1 MSRIITKRI
10 IPILLLVMLCIGMF
24 PTAFAAAEI
33 TMTDTLTATQ
43 IEVVQGSSDADIT
56 IASNEDAGDL
66 IADEGPDGDPV
77 DESSSSGADFSS
89 TDSSEVPVPSS
100 SEASSPSSAVS
111 DSAISSSS
119 EIAIPDSSSTSS
131 TSAVSAGESE
141 TIPEE
146 TGTSD
151 EKVPAETSVEIVRMR
166 GASLLSASAASAG
179 KLSWTKHPEY
189 QYDASQGLG
198 SVDMQPWP
206 TATINGQIAY
216 CVQPENLNTHGSK
229 PYAPIQYDHL
239 SSTQRY
245 AIGYAMLYGAQDTGN
260 IPFHIATQTIIW
272 EIVHGCMDLESFT
285 AINKTAYNAV
295 IGYNPAA
302 APYYEQV
309 LAQMRSHKEVPSF
322 THFFSALAPVHQ
334 MSGIPGEYKLDLVN
348 TNPNCDLNDFNFA
361 EQADVSFVKDKQVL
375 HVSSAAVI
383 SADTLFSAFKGSVG
397 ETNSLIFW
405 SSTDQIDQ
413 IRATADV
420 LDPVPAYFRLST
432 EDVGEYGI
440 EISKY
445 ETGTDLPLA
454 GAEFEVRHSE
464 KGVVGTYTTDGSG
477 KIKVTVPWQG
487 TYIITELTPPA
498 NHLLDDEPKK
508 EVMVSTDNKTPGVSF
523 HNDKFAGLKITKI
536 DATTKTAI
544 QGVTFNIAK
553 KGGGQAQQV
562 TTGSDGVALLP
573 NLEPDWYVI
582 TEVSCPPNYILD
594 STPHTVEVKAN
605 ETCEITLENYAK
617 PSLEITKV
625 DADDP
630 AIKLEG
636 AAFRIAQRGSKDYQD
651 ITTGPDGVARLTGME
666 PDYYVVTEITAP
678 NGYILS
684 DEEHTVEIVEGQV
697 TTITLSNQK
706 KPSLSILKTDSV
718 TEQPLANATFE
729 IGYKNGEAIG
739 RFTSDEDGFVHLPQ
753 INPGLIVVTE
763 ITAPDGYI
771 IDLQEQEVLLNPG
784 EEKTLR
790 FENTPASPII
800 LKKVDMEGT
809 PLTGAMFR
817 LTKMNGELVGEYTTG
832 RNGFVTVPELNPGWY
847 VAVEIKAPD
856 GYKLNSTPQ
865 KVELKAGEPAILEFE
880 NEELP
885 NLQIYK
891 YDSVAKKPLA
901 GVTIRVEKL
910 DGERI
915 GDFKTN
921 QAGLIAIPEL
931 EPGAYVCY
939 EIATVPGYQL
949 DMTPQTVELDA
960 DGRGY
965 VEFANIPLA
974 GLTLQKI
981 DSVTKAGIGGVEF
994 LVTKLD
1000 GGEIGTYTTDGNG
1013 RIFIPNL
1020 EEQYVRVRE
1029 IRVPDGYK
1037 LDTTEKIVELK
1048 AGEANAVEFENHPYP
1063 YLVIYKLGD
1072 DGQPLSGVSFKITND
1087 AGRELGTYTTN
1098 SAGRIVL
1105 TGIDEGHYVVQET
1118 EAAEGYEL
1126 DATPYDVYLQ
1136 WGKTTQ
1142 IKLKNKELG
1151 SLSLVK
1157 VSAENEKQALPGA
1170 SFLLYDE
1177 KGSLIGEY
1185 TTDEN
1190 GEILL
1195 DHVLKAGI
1203 YTLREIKAPDG
1214 FVLDEQTQKVEIKNG
1229 ATIRLTWPNT
1239 PERGR
1244 IQIEK
1249 VSAEY
1254 NDLTKL
1260 SAGSP
1265 LPDAA
1270 FEIFTPD
1277 GNEVVDTITTDERG
1291 IATSRLLPLGLYGV
1305 REVSAPAYYLLNDKV
1320 VFVELKLHNDLIQLT
1335 VEDANEEIEVDVQKT
1350 GNVEAMPGD
1359 LIRYDF
1365 DGICNNSNVP
1375 LDEFY
1380 WRDIFPTDAVTLQ
1393 EIHTGTWTED
1403 LEYKILYKTNLSQ
1416 DYRVL
1421 AEGLHTNVDNLIDC
1435 KTAAVSLKSGEVI
1448 TEFRFEF
1455 GTVQPGFAPVTK
1467 PYIQCLV
1474 NPGLPNEYRFRNCTD
1489 VGGRRGDE
1497 WVIDRDC
1504 WVTIIYATPKGKLP
1518 KTGC

>member
-24 PTAFAAAEI
+24 PTAFAEEEI
-33 TMTDTLTATQ
+33 MIADTPAATQ
-43 IEVVQGSSDADIT
+43 IEVVQDSSDADIT
-56 IASNEDAGDL
+56 IVPNEDAGDL
-66 IADEGPDGDPV
+66 IADEGPDSAPV

-89 TDSSEVPVPSS
+89 TGSSEVPAPSS
-100 SEASSPSSAVS
+100 SEASSPSCAVS

-119 EIAIPDSSSTSS
+119 EIVIPDSSSTSS
-131 TSAVSAGESE
+131 TSVVSADESE

-189 QYDASQGLG
+189 QYDASQGLS

-272 EIVHGCMDLESFT
+272 EIVHGYMD
-285 AINKTAYNAV
+285 
-295 IGYNPAA
+295 
-302 APYYEQV
+302 
-309 LAQMRSHKEVPSF
+309 
-322 THFFSALAPVHQ
+322 
-334 MSGIPGEYKLDLVN
+334 
-348 TNPNCDLNDFNFA
+348 
-361 EQADVSFVKDKQVL
+361 
-375 HVSSAAVI
+375 
-383 SADTLFSAFKGSVG
+383 
-397 ETNSLIFW
+397 
-405 SSTDQIDQ
+405 
-413 IRATADV
+413 
-420 LDPVPAYFRLST
+420 
-432 EDVGEYGI
+432 
-440 EISKY
+440 
-445 ETGTDLPLA
+445 
-454 GAEFEVRHSE
+454 
-464 KGVVGTYTTDGSG
+464 
-477 KIKVTVPWQG
+477 
-487 TYIITELTPPA
+487 
-498 NHLLDDEPKK
+498 
-508 EVMVSTDNKTPGVSF
+508 
-523 HNDKFAGLKITKI
+523 
-536 DATTKTAI
+536 
-544 QGVTFNIAK
+544 
-553 KGGGQAQQV
+553 
-562 TTGSDGVALLP
+562 
-573 NLEPDWYVI
+573 
-582 TEVSCPPNYILD
+582 
-594 STPHTVEVKAN
+594 
-605 ETCEITLENYAK
+605 AK

-729 IGYKNGEAIG
+729 IGYKNGETIG

-847 VAVEIKAPD
+847 VAVESKAPD

-885 NLQIYK
+885 HLQIYK

-981 DSVTKAGIGGVEF
+981 DGVTNAGIGGVEF

-1000 GGEIGTYTTDGNG
+1000 GGEIGVYTTDGNG
-1013 RIFIPNL
+1013 RIFIPYL

-1072 DGQPLSGVSFKITND
+1072 DGQPLPGVSFKITND

-1105 TGIDEGHYVVQET
+1105 TGIDEGHYVVQEA

-1157 VSAENEKQALPGA
+1157 VSAENEKQVLPGA

-1203 YTLREIKAPDG
+1203 YTLKEIKAPDG

-1229 ATIRLTWPNT
+1229 ATIRLTCKCRIPSISWP
-1239 PERGR
+1239 PRKHG
-1244 IQIEK
+1244 
-1249 VSAEY
+1249 
-1254 NDLTKL
+1254 L
-1260 SAGSP
+1260 
-1265 LPDAA
+1265 
-1270 FEIFTPD
+1270 
-1277 GNEVVDTITTDERG
+1277 
-1291 IATSRLLPLGLYGV
+1291 TSR
-1305 REVSAPAYYLLNDKV
+1305 RA
-1320 VFVELKLHNDLIQLT
+1320 
-1335 VEDANEEIEVDVQKT
+1335 
-1350 GNVEAMPGD
+1350 
-1359 LIRYDF
+1359 
-1365 DGICNNSNVP
+1365 
-1375 LDEFY
+1375 
-1380 WRDIFPTDAVTLQ
+1380 
-1393 EIHTGTWTED
+1393 
-1403 LEYKILYKTNLSQ
+1403 
-1416 DYRVL
+1416 
-1421 AEGLHTNVDNLIDC
+1421 
-1435 KTAAVSLKSGEVI
+1435 
-1448 TEFRFEF
+1448 
-1455 GTVQPGFAPVTK
+1455 GFW
-1467 PYIQCLV
+1467 Q
-1474 NPGLPNEYRFRNCTD
+1474 
-1489 VGGRRGDE
+1489 
-1497 WVIDRDC
+1497 
-1504 WVTIIYATPKGKLP
+1504 
-1518 KTGC
+1518 

>member
-1 MSRIITKRI
+1 MSQIIKKRI
-10 IPILLLVMLCIGMF
+10 IPILLLVVLCFGMV
-24 PTAFAAAEI
+24 PTAFAEAEI
-33 TMTDTLTATQ
+33 TTIDTSTVTQTD
-43 IEVVQGSSDADIT
+43 VQGKPDTDIT
-56 IASNEDAGDL
+56 VVPNEDAGDL
-66 IADEGPDGDPV
+66 ITDEGPDSGPV
-77 DESSSSGADFSS
+77 DESTSSSTDFSS
-89 TDSSEVPVPSS
+89 TSSSEVHTPSNLEAASSSSVSSDNTVSSS
-100 SEASSPSSAVS
+100 SEAMRPNSSSPLSPAMT
-111 DSAISSSS
+111 
-119 EIAIPDSSSTSS
+119 P
-131 TSAVSAGESE
+131 ESE
-141 TIPEE
+141 SVSIETNEE
-146 TGTSD
+146 V
-151 EKVPAETSVEIVRMR
+151 KKAPAEIPVEIVRMN
-166 GASLLSASAASAG
+166 GASLFSTSAASAG
-179 KLSWTKHPEY
+179 TLSWTKHPEY
-189 QYDASQGLG
+189 QYDANLGMG
-198 SVDMQPWP
+198 SVNMQVWP

-229 PYAPIQYDHL
+229 PYDPIQYDQL

-245 AIGYAMLYGAQDTGN
+245 AIGYAMLYGAQDAGN

-272 EIVHGCMDLESFT
+272 EIVHGYMDLESFIAT
-285 AINKTAYNAV
+285 NKTAYNAV

-302 APYYEQV
+302 APYYEQILV
-309 LAQMRSHKEVPSF
+309 QMRSHKEVPSF
-322 THFFSALAPVHQ
+322 THFFSALAPTHKVL
-334 MSGIPGEYKLDLVN
+334 GVPGEYKLDLEN
-348 TNPNCDLNDFNFA
+348 TNPNCDLKDFNF
-361 EQADVSFVKDKQVL
+361 QNKNGVTFTKDKQTL
-375 HVSSAAVI
+375 HITSASPI
-383 SADTLFSAFKGSVG
+383 SATTLFSAYKGSIG

-405 SSTDQIDQ
+405 SSTDGVDQ

-432 EDVGEYGI
+432 EDVGEYSI

-445 ETGTDLPLA
+445 ETGTDLPLP

-464 KGVVGTYTTDGSG
+464 KGVAGTYTTDGSG
-477 KIKVTVPWQG
+477 KIKATVPWQG

-508 EVMVSTDNKTPGVSF
+508 EVVVSTDNKTPGVSF
-523 HNDKFAGLKITKI
+523 HNDKFAGLKIIKI
-536 DATTKTAI
+536 DATTKAVI
-544 QGVTFNIAK
+544 PGVTFNIAK
-553 KGGGQAQQV
+553 KGGGQAQQM
-562 TTGSDGVALLP
+562 TTGADGVALLP
-573 NLEPDWYVI
+573 ALEPDWYVI

-617 PSLEITKV
+617 PSLEVTKV

-630 AIKLEG
+630 ALKLEG
-636 AAFRIAQRGSKDYQD
+636 ATFRIAQRGSKEYQD
-651 ITTGPDGVARLTGME
+651 ITTGPDGIARLTGME
-666 PDYYVVTEITAP
+666 PDYYVVTEVTAP

-706 KPSLSILKTDSV
+706 KPSLSILKIDSV

-729 IGYKNGEAIG
+729 IGYKNGETIG
-739 RFTSDEDGFVHLPQ
+739 RFTSDEGGLVRLPQ
-753 INPGLIVVTE
+753 IDPGLIVVTE
-763 ITAPDGYI
+763 ITAPNGYI
-771 IDLQEQEVLLNPG
+771 IDQQEQEILLNPG

-790 FENTPASPII
+790 FENTPASPVI
-800 LKKVDMEGT
+800 LKKVDMEGN
-809 PLTGAMFR
+809 PLAGATFR

-832 RNGFVTVPELNPGWY
+832 RNGFVTIPELDPGWY

-856 GYKLNSTPQ
+856 GYKLNNIPQ

-885 NLQIYK
+885 HLQIYK
-891 YDSVAKKPLA
+891 YDSVTKKPLA
-901 GVTIRVEKL
+901 GVAIRVEKL

-921 QAGLIAIPEL
+921 QAGLIAIPDL

-960 DGRGY
+960 NGRGY
-965 VEFANIPLA
+965 VEFANVPLA

-994 LVTKLD
+994 FVTKLN
-1000 GGEIGTYTTDGNG
+1000 GEEIGTYTTDSDG

-1029 IRVPDGYK
+1029 ISVPDGYK
-1037 LDTTEKIVELK
+1037 IDTAGKIVELK
-1048 AGEANAVEFENHPYP
+1048 AGEANTVEFENHPYP
-1063 YLVIYKLGD
+1063 YLVIYKLGY
-1072 DGQPLSGVSFKITND
+1072 DGQPLPGVSFKIIND

-1105 TGIDEGHYVVQET
+1105 TGIDEGHYVVQEVK
-1118 EAAEGYEL
+1118 AAEGYEL

-1157 VSAENEKQALPGA
+1157 VSAENEKQVLPGA

-1177 KGSLIGEY
+1177 KDNLIGEY

-1195 DHVLKAGI
+1195 DHALKAGL
-1203 YTLREIKAPDG
+1203 YTLKEIKAPDG

-1260 SAGSP
+1260 PAGSP
-1265 LPDAA
+1265 LPDAT

-1277 GNEVVDTITTDERG
+1277 DNEVADSITTDERG
-1291 IATSRLLPLGLYGV
+1291 IATSRLLPLGIYGI
-1305 REVSAPAYYLLNDKV
+1305 REVSAPEYYLLNDKV
-1320 VFVELKLHNDLIQLT
+1320 IFVELKVHNDLIQLT
-1335 VEDANEEIEVDVQKT
+1335 VEDANEEIEVDVQKI
-1350 GNVEAMPGD
+1350 GNIEAMPGD

-1365 DGICNNSNVP
+1365 DGICNKSNVP

-1380 WRDIFPTDAVTLQ
+1380 WRDILPTDAVTLQ
-1393 EIHTGTWTED
+1393 EIHTGTWNED
-1403 LEYKILYKTNLSQ
+1403 LEYKVLYKTNLSQ

-1435 KTAAVSLKSGEVI
+1435 KTAAVGLKSGEVI

-1489 VGGRRGDE
+1489 VGGRHGDE
-1497 WVIDRDC
+1497 WVINKDC
-1504 WVTIIYATPKGKLP
+1504 WVTVIYATPKGKLP
-1518 KTGC
+1518 KTGN

>member
-1 MSRIITKRI
+1 MIT
-10 IPILLLVMLCIGMF
+10 
-24 PTAFAAAEI
+24 
-33 TMTDTLTATQ
+33 
-43 IEVVQGSSDADIT
+43 
-56 IASNEDAGDL
+56 
-66 IADEGPDGDPV
+66 DEGPDSGPV
-77 DESSSSGADFSS
+77 DESTSSSTDFSS
-89 TDSSEVPVPSS
+89 TSSSEVHTPSNLEAASSSSVSSDNTVSSS
-100 SEASSPSSAVS
+100 SEAMRPNSSSPLSPAMT
-111 DSAISSSS
+111 
-119 EIAIPDSSSTSS
+119 P
-131 TSAVSAGESE
+131 ESE
-141 TIPEE
+141 SVSIETNEE
-146 TGTSD
+146 V
-151 EKVPAETSVEIVRMR
+151 KKAPAEIPVEIVRMN
-166 GASLLSASAASAG
+166 GASLFSTSAASAG
-179 KLSWTKHPEY
+179 TLSWTKHPEY
-189 QYDASQGLG
+189 QYDANLGMG
-198 SVDMQPWP
+198 SVNMQVWP

-229 PYAPIQYDHL
+229 PYDPIQYDQL

-245 AIGYAMLYGAQDTGN
+245 AIGYAMLYGAQDAGN

-272 EIVHGCMDLESFT
+272 EIVHGYMDLESFIAT
-285 AINKTAYNAV
+285 NKTAYNAV

-302 APYYEQV
+302 APYYEQILV
-309 LAQMRSHKEVPSF
+309 QMRSHKEVPSF
-322 THFFSALAPVHQ
+322 THFFSALAPTHKVL
-334 MSGIPGEYKLDLVN
+334 GVPGEYKLDLEN
-348 TNPNCDLNDFNFA
+348 TNPNCDLKDFNF
-361 EQADVSFVKDKQVL
+361 QNKNGVTFTKDKQTL
-375 HVSSAAVI
+375 HITSASPI
-383 SADTLFSAFKGSVG
+383 SATTLFSAYKGSIG

-405 SSTDQIDQ
+405 SSTDGVDQ

-432 EDVGEYGI
+432 EDVGEYSI

-445 ETGTDLPLA
+445 ETGTDLPLP

-464 KGVVGTYTTDGSG
+464 KGVAGTYTTDGSG
-477 KIKVTVPWQG
+477 KIKATVPWQG

-508 EVMVSTDNKTPGVSF
+508 EVVVSTDNKTPGVSF
-523 HNDKFAGLKITKI
+523 HNDKFAGLKIIKI
-536 DATTKTAI
+536 DATTKAVI
-544 QGVTFNIAK
+544 PGVTFNIAK
-553 KGGGQAQQV
+553 KGGGQAQQM
-562 TTGSDGVALLP
+562 TTGADGVALLP
-573 NLEPDWYVI
+573 ALEPDWYVI

-617 PSLEITKV
+617 PSLEVTKV

-630 AIKLEG
+630 ALKLEG
-636 AAFRIAQRGSKDYQD
+636 ATFRIAQRGSKEYQD
-651 ITTGPDGVARLTGME
+651 ITTGPDGIARLTGME
-666 PDYYVVTEITAP
+666 PDYYVVTEVTAP

-706 KPSLSILKTDSV
+706 KPSLSILKIDSV

-729 IGYKNGEAIG
+729 IGYKNGETIG
-739 RFTSDEDGFVHLPQ
+739 RFTSDEGGLVRLPQ
-753 INPGLIVVTE
+753 IDPGLIVVTE
-763 ITAPDGYI
+763 ITAPNGYI
-771 IDLQEQEVLLNPG
+771 IDQQEQEILLNPG

-790 FENTPASPII
+790 FENTPASPVI
-800 LKKVDMEGT
+800 LKKVDMEGN
-809 PLTGAMFR
+809 PLAGATFR

-832 RNGFVTVPELNPGWY
+832 RNGFVTIPELDPGWY

-856 GYKLNSTPQ
+856 GYKLNNIPQ

-885 NLQIYK
+885 HLQIYK
-891 YDSVAKKPLA
+891 YDSVTKKPLA
-901 GVTIRVEKL
+901 GVAIRVEKL

-921 QAGLIAIPEL
+921 QAGLIAIPDL

-960 DGRGY
+960 NGRGY
-965 VEFANIPLA
+965 VEFANVPLA

-994 LVTKLD
+994 FVTKLN
-1000 GGEIGTYTTDGNG
+1000 GEEIGTYTTDSDG

-1029 IRVPDGYK
+1029 ISVPDGYK
-1037 LDTTEKIVELK
+1037 IDTAGKIVELK
-1048 AGEANAVEFENHPYP
+1048 AGEANTVEFENHPYP
-1063 YLVIYKLGD
+1063 YLVIYKLGY
-1072 DGQPLSGVSFKITND
+1072 DGQPLPGVSFKIIND

-1105 TGIDEGHYVVQET
+1105 TGIDEGHYVVQEVK
-1118 EAAEGYEL
+1118 AAEGYEL

-1157 VSAENEKQALPGA
+1157 VSAENEKQVLPGA

-1177 KGSLIGEY
+1177 KDNLIGEY

-1195 DHVLKAGI
+1195 DHALKAGL
-1203 YTLREIKAPDG
+1203 YTLKEIKAPDG

-1260 SAGSP
+1260 PAGSP
-1265 LPDAA
+1265 LPDAT

-1277 GNEVVDTITTDERG
+1277 DNEVADSITTDERG
-1291 IATSRLLPLGLYGV
+1291 IATSRLLPLGIYGI
-1305 REVSAPAYYLLNDKV
+1305 REVSAPEYYLLNDKV
-1320 VFVELKLHNDLIQLT
+1320 IFVELKVHNDLIQLT
-1335 VEDANEEIEVDVQKT
+1335 VEDANEEIEVDVQKI

-1365 DGICNNSNVP
+1365 DGICNKSNVP

-1380 WRDIFPTDAVTLQ
+1380 WRDILPTDAVTLQ
-1393 EIHTGTWTED
+1393 EIHTGTWNED
-1403 LEYKILYKTNLSQ
+1403 LEYKVLYKTNLSQ

-1435 KTAAVSLKSGEVI
+1435 KTAAVGLKSGEVI

-1489 VGGRRGDE
+1489 VGGRHGDE
-1497 WVIDRDC
+1497 WVINKDC
-1504 WVTIIYATPKGKLP
+1504 WVTVIYATPKGKLP
-1518 KTGC
+1518 KTGN